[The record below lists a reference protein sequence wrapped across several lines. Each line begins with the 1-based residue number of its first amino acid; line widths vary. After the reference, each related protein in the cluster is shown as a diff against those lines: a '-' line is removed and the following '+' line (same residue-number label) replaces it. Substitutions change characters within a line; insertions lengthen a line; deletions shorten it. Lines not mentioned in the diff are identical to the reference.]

1 MADQPPIVSLSA
13 ARERT
18 IETLSNLFANDD
30 LSMEEL
36 DRRLEAAYRARSIEE
51 LQVLTADARGPAAP
65 GSAAGGPAGTALANP
80 DPPAHDRLVAIMS
93 ESTRR
98 GLWAVPQRLDVLALM
113 SQATI
118 DLSRASLPGG
128 IIDIRVKAM
137 MANVKIILPPGI
149 RVASRIGNVMASV
162 STDDELDHT
171 APARDAP
178 VIRLSGWALMSE
190 VKTVV
195 RRREDADSG

>member
-18 IETLSNLFANDD
+18 IETLSTLFANDD

-51 LQVLTADARGPAAP
+51 LQVLTADARGPA
-65 GSAAGGPAGTALANP
+65 AAGGPAGTALANP

-137 MANVKIILPPGI
+137 IANVKIILPPGI